1 VITRPDRSKA
11 APNALKG
18 LLLVAAICCLL
29 VGCGGTAKNTV
40 QTYTPPVVPTRY
52 SQVLPKGMKSAA
64 ASRTLCWNFHRII
77 SNWQGIATRRGKMA
91 AALIANP
98 LAAYKAVWPQDVRWV
113 RETTVPNLIQGL
125 SRATHKKLVAL
136 AGHDRRYVNQQMTSH
151 FESASIGTCHEAAS
165 YQRARRSLV
174 RLDAASHR
182 VVRVANHEKVVLAA
196 QARAAAAARR
206 RARIAAANAWHA
218 GYSGPVYTENGDVYY
233 KWRDDLGCADYATD
247 GCARMEVVAANG
259 CSSLFVQSNE
269 SSTQNGPIIGNGID
283 SQDNVPPHQPVLLE
297 LDADTSGVN
306 WWSGPQIT
314 CYP

>member
-1 VITRPDRSKA
+1 MPSALRFLLLA
-11 APNALKG
+11 AAVCG
-18 LLLVAAICCLL
+18 LLVA
-29 VGCGGTAKNTV
+29 CGGTGKNAA

-52 SQVLPKGMKSAA
+52 SQLLPKGMTTAA
-64 ASRTLCWNFHRII
+64 ASHTLCWKYHSVI
-77 SNWQGIATRRGKMA
+77 SGWQGVATRRGKILA
-91 AALIANP
+91 SLIADP
-98 LAAYKAVWPQDVRWV
+98 LAAYKFVWPQNTQWV
-113 RETTVPNLIQGL
+113 WSKTAPGLIQGL
-125 SRATHKKLVAL
+125 SRATHKKLIEL
-136 AGHDRRYVNQQMTSH
+136 AGHQRRYVNQQMTSR
-151 FESASIGTCHEAAS
+151 FESASIGSCHEAAS

-182 VVRVANHEKVVLAA
+182 VIRVANHEKVVLAA
-196 QARAAAAARR
+196 EARAAAAARR

-218 GYSGPVYTENGDVYY
+218 GYSGPVYTDNGDVYY
-233 KWRDDLGCADYATD
+233 KWRNDLGCADYATD